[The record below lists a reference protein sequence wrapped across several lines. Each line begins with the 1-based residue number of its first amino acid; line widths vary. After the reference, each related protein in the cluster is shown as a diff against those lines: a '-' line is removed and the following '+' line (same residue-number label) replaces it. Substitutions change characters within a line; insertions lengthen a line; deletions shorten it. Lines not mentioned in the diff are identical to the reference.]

1 MGNKG
6 NHRGETAEARLN
18 GASRPAFHRRRA
30 FPPEIE
36 DRALSENMTTTGF
49 AFEAAV
55 LPTDVM
61 ERISSTAEPHPPKA
75 NIQTE
80 TPKPMRYPPSSK
92 AKTHFEGSN
101 DLGS

>member
-1 MGNKG
+1 
-6 NHRGETAEARLN
+6 
-18 GASRPAFHRRRA
+18 
-30 FPPEIE
+30 
-36 DRALSENMTTTGF
+36 F

>member
-1 MGNKG
+1 
-6 NHRGETAEARLN
+6 
-18 GASRPAFHRRRA
+18 
-30 FPPEIE
+30 
-36 DRALSENMTTTGF
+36 MTTTGF

-101 DLGS
+101 DLGSVRPRSSLSPVAKSAANSNAAATSTVYGVARTRGS